1 MEIKKIVDY
10 INRSYIASDYLR
22 IPDVYYFMDL
32 VIDDI
37 NERLQSNFPTFT
49 DWQEFVAGWN
59 AWVAGPEQPEPMPND
74 KPKPKPMHPCFMH
87 PCPRH
92 VPKYLRDNTKYDAFP
107 DEYLRTVV
115 ALGVATK
122 FYTRDEEGEQIAL
135 DYQARYES
143 ALFKM
148 TRDYHNRVPWYFQD
162 NTGGFRDFS
171 YNREEG
177 PWDLV
182 PRGVVLRGDD
192 TRIL

>member
-74 KPKPKPMHPCFMH
+74 KPKPKPIHPM
-87 PCPRH
+87 PM
-92 VPKYLRDNTKYDAFP
+92 N
-107 DEYLRTVV
+107 
-115 ALGVATK
+115 LGN
-122 FYTRDEEGEQIAL
+122 GW
-135 DYQARYES
+135 S
-143 ALFKM
+143 A
-148 TRDYHNRVPWYFQD
+148 D
-162 NTGGFRDFS
+162 
-171 YNREEG
+171 
-177 PWDLV
+177 
-182 PRGVVLRGDD
+182 
-192 TRIL
+192 